1 MSLTKIQNCKW
12 KFTTLFLGTIFD
24 ALKTNHNPFYM
35 KSLFSKGLPLFGL
48 ILLISCG
55 GNSKSQN
62 TQNETVVENGKLP
75 NPETSTPNSPEYK
88 PAFSGQTRIE
98 GIKTSTPYQVEAIN
112 SDLGKPWG
120 ITNLPDGR
128 FLITEKSG
136 FMNIV
141 SADGKTISKVE
152 GFPKVDSRG
161 QGGLLDVAIDPDFN
175 NSRMIFF
182 SFSEPVSGGNHTAV
196 GKGKLSADEKNIE
209 NPTVIF
215 RATPTYDGRLHY
227 GSRLVFDKDGNLFVS
242 TGERSDLQTRAFA
255 QKQDSYLGKVLKI
268 TTDGKPAP
276 GNPNISGWKPE
287 IYSTGHRNPQGMA
300 MDEKGQLWEAEMGPR
315 GGDELNLIQ
324 PGKNYG
330 WGDVT
335 YGIEY
340 SGKKINN
347 GTTQKAGTEQ
357 PVYYWD
363 PSISMSGITFY
374 TGNISE
380 WKNNLFLGC
389 LGGEKIIRLVIKNNK
404 VIGEEW
410 LLEDKKDRI
419 RDVLNGNDGNLYA
432 VSDSGKLYKIS
443 KK

>member
-1 MSLTKIQNCKW
+1 MKCLSIR
-12 KFTTLFLGTIFD
+12 TLSFLGVIF
-24 ALKTNHNPFYM
+24 LV
-35 KSLFSKGLPLFGL
+35 
-48 ILLISCG
+48 SCT
-55 GNSKSQN
+55 GNSKTTVAAQ
-62 TQNETVVENGKLP
+62 ETTVNGILP
-75 NPETSTPNSPEYK
+75 NPETADKNSPEYQ
-88 PAFSGQTRIE
+88 PAFAGQTRIQ
-98 GIKTSTPYQVEAIN
+98 GIKTTTPYQVEVIN
-112 SDLGKPWG
+112 SDLQKPWG
-120 ITNLPDGR
+120 IINLPDGR
-128 FLITEKSG
+128 FLITSKTG
-136 FMNIV
+136 YLNIV
-141 SADGKTISKVE
+141 SSDGKATSKVE
-152 GFPKVDSRG
+152 GLPKVDDKG
-161 QGGLLDVAIDPDFN
+161 QGGLLDVALDPDFAN
-175 NSRMIFF
+175 NKMIFW
-182 SFSEPVSGGNHTAV
+182 SFSEPVPGGNHTAV
-196 GKGKLSADEKNIE
+196 AKGKLSADEKTIE

-215 RATPTYDGRLHY
+215 RATPTYDGDKHY
-227 GSRLVFDKDGNLFVS
+227 GSRLEFDKDGYLFVS
-242 TGERSDLQTRAFA
+242 TGERSDLETRPYA
-255 QKQDSYLGKVLKI
+255 QKQDSYLGKILKI
-268 TTDGKPAP
+268 TKDGKPAP
-276 GNPNISGWKPE
+276 GNPNLAGWKPE

-300 MDEKGQLWEAEMGPR
+300 IDEKGQIWDAEMGPR
-315 GGDELNLIQ
+315 GGDEINLIQ

-347 GTTQKAGTEQ
+347 ATTQKTGTEQ

-380 WKNNLFLGC
+380 WKNNLILGC
-389 LGGEKIIRLVIKNNK
+389 LGGEKIIRLVIKDNK

>member
-1 MSLTKIQNCKW
+1 
-12 KFTTLFLGTIFD
+12 
-24 ALKTNHNPFYM
+24 M
-35 KSLFSKGLPLFGL
+35 KSLFSKGIPLFGL

-112 SDLGKPWG
+112 SDLEKPWG

-242 TGERSDLQTRAFA
+242 TGERSDLQTRPFA

-268 TTDGKPAP
+268 TKDGKPAP
-276 GNPNISGWKPE
+276 GNPNILGWKPE

-300 MDEKGQLWEAEMGPR
+300 LDEKEQLWEAEMGPR
-315 GGDELNLIQ
+315 G
-324 PGKNYG
+324 
-330 WGDVT
+330 
-335 YGIEY
+335 
-340 SGKKINN
+340 
-347 GTTQKAGTEQ
+347 
-357 PVYYWD
+357 
-363 PSISMSGITFY
+363 
-374 TGNISE
+374 
-380 WKNNLFLGC
+380 
-389 LGGEKIIRLVIKNNK
+389 
-404 VIGEEW
+404 
-410 LLEDKKDRI
+410 
-419 RDVLNGNDGNLYA
+419 
-432 VSDSGKLYKIS
+432 
-443 KK
+443 